1 MIEIPQ
7 AGKIRSGKWINLFR
21 AMKNVG
27 DNFFV
32 PFKTKGRRTFGA
44 TITMCN
50 KKLKP
55 LHFVSR
61 CRDAKGN
68 KEMDKGKPG
77 FRVWRDK

>member
-1 MIEIPQ
+1 MSEIPQ

-32 PFKTKGRRTFGA
+32 PFKVKSFRAFGS
-44 TITMCN
+44 TLSIIN
-50 KKLKP
+50 GKLKP
-55 LHFVSR
+55 MHFVSR

-68 KEMDKGKPG
+68 KEIDKGKPG
-77 FRVWRDK
+77 FRVWRDR